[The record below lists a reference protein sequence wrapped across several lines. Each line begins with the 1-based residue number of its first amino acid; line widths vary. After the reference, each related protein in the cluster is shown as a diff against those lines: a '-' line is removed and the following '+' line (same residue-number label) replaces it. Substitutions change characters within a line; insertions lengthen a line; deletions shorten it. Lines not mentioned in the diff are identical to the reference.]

1 MVMPTQEVERAL
13 LTGEDVPRDD
23 IDVVMEAHE
32 LSKVFGSLRAVDSV
46 SFQVGRGEVFGFFGP
61 NGAGKTTTIRLLC
74 GLLPPT
80 AGSAKVCGV
89 DVARA
94 PTRVRHNLAIMPEE
108 ITYYEKMTPAG
119 YLNFFRRMAGAS
131 RESLD
136 NAASVAEIHGFMS
149 KRFAELSHGQ
159 RQKVSIARVLMSDAP
174 IMFLDEPFQGI
185 DIVHRRKLRE
195 HLRAFVGRGH
205 TVFYT
210 SHNLIEAEYIV
221 DRFAFIDRGQI
232 LTIGTG
238 RELRDKYLL
247 PSYALRVSD
256 LALAQRT
263 LSEGLAV
270 TECNVVGEE
279 LHVTLKDAADVPKVT
294 TLLGGAGVALMEMR
308 QLGTMEEVFLRMR
321 QDQGGVR

>member
-1 MVMPTQEVERAL
+1 MVMPTQEVERAM
-13 LTGEDVPRDD
+13 LTGQDVPRDD
-23 IDVVMEAHE
+23 IDPVIEARE

-46 SFQVGRGEVFGFFGP
+46 SFQVGKGEVFGFFGP

-80 AGSAKVCGV
+80 AGFAKVHGV
-89 DVARA
+89 DVTRS
-94 PTRVRHNLAIMPEE
+94 PTRVRRHLAIMPEE
-108 ITYYEKMTPAG
+108 ITYYERMTPAG
-119 YLNFFRRMAGAS
+119 YLRFFGRMAGAT
-131 RESLD
+131 RESLER
-136 NAASVAEIHGFMS
+136 AATVAEIHGFMN

-185 DIVHRRKLRE
+185 DIIHRRKLRD
-195 HLRAFVGRGH
+195 HLRDFVGRGH

-210 SHNLIEAEYIV
+210 SHNLIEAEHIV
-221 DRFAFIDRGQI
+221 DRFAFIDKGQI
-232 LTIGTG
+232 LMIGTA

-256 LALAQRT
+256 LAMAQKV
-263 LSEGLAV
+263 LSEGLVV
-270 TECNVVGEE
+270 TECVVKGEE
-279 LHVTLKDAADVPKVT
+279 LHVTLKDAADVPKVST
-294 TLLGGAGVALMEMR
+294 VLGGAGIAMTEMR

-321 QDQGGVR
+321 QGGGM